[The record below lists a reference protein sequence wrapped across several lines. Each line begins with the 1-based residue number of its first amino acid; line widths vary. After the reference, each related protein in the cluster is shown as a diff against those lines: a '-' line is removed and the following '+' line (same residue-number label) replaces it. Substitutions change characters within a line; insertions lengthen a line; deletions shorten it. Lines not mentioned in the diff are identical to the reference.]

1 MVNSRRYSIESLS
14 HSGSLEVFGDAL
26 FLYLNRPVTGTR
38 RKPLML
44 RKTVTITLIAAAAGV
59 FLFREAASSYFPM
72 LAGEAQA
79 AGSAEDAF
87 RNHRSGVMV
96 TAEGSVIRLL
106 ADDNDG
112 SRHQRFIIRLASGQT
127 LLIAHNIDLSTR
139 VPVQQNVLVKL
150 HGQFEWSEKGGTVHW
165 THRDP
170 KQKHEAGW
178 IEISGQ
184 RYN

>member
-1 MVNSRRYSIESLS
+1 MEDRIMVKSGAILSDAGSRGGSFDSRMTPFSYTRAMLKRRTTIALIILFVLS
-14 HSGSLEVFGDAL
+14 S
-26 FLYLNRPVTGTR
+26 
-38 RKPLML
+38 
-44 RKTVTITLIAAAAGV
+44 TLIGAGT
-59 FLFREAASSYFPM
+59 
-72 LAGEAQA
+72 
-79 AGSAEDAF
+79 AEDAF

-96 TAEGSVIRLL
+96 TAEGIVIRLL

-112 SRHQRFIIRLASGQT
+112 SRHQRFILRLPSGQT

-150 HGQFEWSEKGGTVHW
+150 HGQYEWSDKGGTVHW

-170 KQKHEAGW
+170 QQKHEGGW
-178 IEISGQ
+178 LEVNGR